1 MTPLDQ
7 TGPFSVFDTVDANLL
22 VEEALSNDK
31 AIAFRTG
38 KNDPLCCCIDGQAGN
53 SIVCA
58 FLGESSP
65 ETVRFFFFDEM
76 VQNSCRCTSLTN
88 VASSTDNSSIPFALY
103 GVVEGWMESQAVW
116 AVSWAR
122 FRSISGPFLIFR
134 TRLIVVFPFI
144 STGSDDNLLLS
155 TVTLFFEA

>member
-38 KNDPLCCCIDGQAGN
+38 KNDPLCCCIDGKAGN
-53 SIVCA
+53 RIVCA
-58 FLGESSP
+58 FLGVSSP
-65 ETVRFFFFDEM
+65 KWSVFSVFHETVP
-76 VQNSCRCTSLTN
+76 NYCRCTSLTN
-88 VASSTDNSSIPFALY
+88 IAFFTDNSSSPFALY

-116 AVSWAR
+116 VVSWAR
-122 FRSISGPFLIFR
+122 VRSVSVPFLFFGPC
-134 TRLIVVFPFI
+134 LIVVFPFI